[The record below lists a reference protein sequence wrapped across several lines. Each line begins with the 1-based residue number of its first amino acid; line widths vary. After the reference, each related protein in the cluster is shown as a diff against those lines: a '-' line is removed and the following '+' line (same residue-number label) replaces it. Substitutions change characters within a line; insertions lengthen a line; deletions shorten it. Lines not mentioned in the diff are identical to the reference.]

1 MMLTKRGF
9 WASLLAAVLL
19 LSAVDLHAPGEAI
32 DSLAHTHGGTYSAS
46 ARHPEQP
53 AHLEASQDST
63 HPVCPLCL
71 HRLRTSGAHLTA
83 VAALEPLARQVSRV
97 QDPALHSGHGV
108 RGPSGA
114 RAPPSV

>member
-1 MMLTKRGF
+1 MMPTQRRP
-9 WASLLAAVLL
+9 WASLLAVVLF
-19 LSAVDLHAPGEAI
+19 LSAFDLHAPGEAI
-32 DSLAHTHGGTYSAS
+32 DSLAHSHSESYSSS
-46 ARHPEQP
+46 ARHPGQP

-83 VAALEPLARQVSRV
+83 VAVLEPLARQGSRA
-97 QDPALHSGHGV
+97 QNPTPHSGHGV